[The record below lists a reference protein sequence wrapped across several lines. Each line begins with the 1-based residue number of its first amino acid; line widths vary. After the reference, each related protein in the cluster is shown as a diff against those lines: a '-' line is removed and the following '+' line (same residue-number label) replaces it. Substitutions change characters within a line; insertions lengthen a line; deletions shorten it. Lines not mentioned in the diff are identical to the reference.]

1 MCQRVWVVIVY
12 FLSEKQTFNWLLKVI
27 GIQIV
32 YLYKMNKYIVVA
44 PQVMAVVPV
53 KAPAE
58 KKEE

>member
-1 MCQRVWVVIVY
+1 MCRACLGCISI
-12 FLSEKQTFNWLLKVI
+12 FLIRKTDFFLLKVI
-27 GIQIV
+27 GIKIV